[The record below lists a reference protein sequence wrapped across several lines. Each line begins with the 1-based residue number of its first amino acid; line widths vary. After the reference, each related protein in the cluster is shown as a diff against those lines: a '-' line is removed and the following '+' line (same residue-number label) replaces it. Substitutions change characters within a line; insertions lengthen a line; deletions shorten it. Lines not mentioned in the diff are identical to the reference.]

1 MDKVKNLQE
10 KARVLRGLLE
20 RYAEVDSDAELVLGF
35 MMPLFEQ
42 VEIGKIIPPHEHK
55 YRWYFANTESPLY
68 RKYVDLSHAA
78 AEYARVLEDW
88 DFPLPSP
95 PWHTSYL

>member
-10 KARVLRGLLE
+10 KAHVLRELLV
-20 RYAEVDSDAELVLGF
+20 RYGQVDDDAEMVLGF
-35 MMPLFEQ
+35 MMPLFEK
-42 VEIGKIIPPHEHK
+42 VETGEIIPPHEHK

-68 RKYVDLSHAA
+68 RKYEDLSHAA

-88 DFPLPSP
+88 DFPLPVA
-95 PWHTSYL
+95 PWHTSNL